1 MLQTE
6 THSVVAKGFSFFE
19 AATFLPKTQLA
30 ESYINTWQCIIEGL
44 PSVLVIFS
52 SFAFTLSF
60 SLQCRKHA
68 EEMKKR
74 FGSRTALAQQCRN
87 ENISCGGSLKNC
99 QLSLY
104 TVLYCYLFKKT
115 TTTTTTSMDGW
126 TKSRQ

>member
-1 MLQTE
+1 M
-6 THSVVAKGFSFFE
+6 VARGFSFFE
-19 AATFLPKTQLA
+19 AATFLPENSTRR
-30 ESYINTWQCIIEGL
+30 NIIEGL
-44 PSVLVIFS
+44 PSVLVIFG

-115 TTTTTTSMDGW
+115 TTTTTLMDGW